1 MVDDMEGGLLGKAK
15 SRDFEEEKPID
26 EDVAEVAEAESSGNG
41 SGLLERV
48 GSDSNISEAPTG
60 LVSSNKILAI
70 VTGVAGVVLMIMLPN
85 LPVFSGVGVL
95 AVFGASLWFASRH
108 SLETSGLE
116 TLSSRQWVTLAVAYL
131 LLGGIP
137 YIGGMDFGGS
147 TSITNLTYSDDGEE
161 ITLTIRH
168 TSGLTGSA
176 FTSGDIAISVK
187 QSEAVVDSRTMT
199 ISLDSADI
207 LGPYGR
213 ISLNVADFYSENSI
227 SITDGSVV
235 YSNYTVEAQISGS
248 EKGRINLDAFEMT
261 RTVTDVD
268 EKLTAL
274 FDEDGDCEAGKN
286 RCVRGIYFEVAV
298 GRDNPQGDEG
308 FDPRS
313 MKSNYWINAT
323 VNHADSSDSVLTYPT
338 ITLDG
343 FDAGWNDEDGKYGNG
358 SGTIGASSSRM
369 ILDGSTEDPD
379 LGVLYFPKEDWD
391 EYGFGCYTFT
401 ISVTQ
406 NAPWSGTSSTTT
418 SVSGTYLWE
427 DIEGEQ
433 RNGVGEEDDPDYE
446 EFQRASC

>member
-1 MVDDMEGGLLGKAK
+1 MVDDVEGGLLGKAK
-15 SRDFEEEKPID
+15 SRDLKEETPVD
-26 EDVAEVAEAESSGNG
+26 ADVAEVAEAESSGNG

-48 GSDSNISEAPTG
+48 GGDSDISDAPTG
-60 LVSSNKILAI
+60 SMSQNKVLAI
-70 VTGVAGVVLMIMLPN
+70 VTGIAGVVLMVMLPD
-85 LPVFSGVGVL
+85 LPVFSGLGVL

-116 TLSSRQWVTLAVAYL
+116 SLSSRQWVTLGVAYL
-131 LLGGIP
+131 LLAGIP

-147 TSITNLTYSDDGEE
+147 TSITNLTYSEDGEE

-168 TSGLTGSA
+168 TSGLTGSD
-176 FTSGDIAISVK
+176 FTSGDIAIRVM
-187 QSEAVVDSRTMT
+187 QSGTEVDSRTVT
-199 ISLDSADI
+199 ISLDSEDI
-207 LGPYGR
+207 LGPYGM
-213 ISLNVADFYSENSI
+213 INLNVADFYSENSI
-227 SITDGSVV
+227 SIADGKVV

-248 EKGRINLDAFEMT
+248 DVGRINLDAFEMT

-298 GRDNPQGDEG
+298 GRDNPQGDDG
-308 FDPRS
+308 FDPRAL
-313 MKSNYWINAT
+313 KSNYWINAT
-323 VNHADSSDSVLTYPT
+323 VNHVDSSDPVLTYPM
-338 ITLDG
+338 ITLNG
-343 FDAGWNDEDGKYGNG
+343 FDAGWDDDDGKYGNG
-358 SGTIGASSSRM
+358 SGTIGESSSRM

-391 EYGFGCYTFT
+391 ENGFGCYTFT

-406 NAPWSGTSSTTT
+406 NSPWSGTSSATTT
-418 SVSGTYLWE
+418 ISGTYLWE

-433 RNGVGEEDDPDYE
+433 RSGVGEEDDPDYE